1 MDRNRNIGA
10 DLHIGKNGDAK
21 LNQRI
26 FPVAQYEKRFS
37 SVIRNELQ
45 ADVLIV
51 FAAKNTLPAG
61 LHPSIDRQL
70 QQLRNRNIFAG
81 ESKQV
86 EVFPTMGLL
95 PIFHIIAAGLG
106 DPGQLHHWREAAALA
121 VKQAAKRKA
130 ETVAVAYDPQ
140 IIGLSGL
147 SLGDIVYGVTEG
159 LLLGSYRRKTYRHSS
174 SENEDVPIREL
185 VHLFPADTEEPEKP
199 EEGAWSPAIAE
210 AERGMKLAEIYAAA
224 TNYARDLTNLPGNM
238 LTPAKLAD
246 EAMLLAERFGLECL
260 VLDERQIADRGMGGL
275 YAVGQGSSNP
285 PRMIALKYR
294 GREQSADVLGLVGKG
309 ITFDTGG
316 ISLKKAD
323 GMEEMVSD
331 MGGAAV
337 VLAAL
342 YAVARLRLPVNI
354 VAVIPSAENMPSGSA
369 LKPGD
374 IISTYSGKTVEVL
387 NTDAE
392 GRLVLADGITYA
404 KELGADRL
412 IDVATL
418 TGAVLVALGDV
429 ATGAVTNDET
439 FLKQLQ
445 EASSRVGE
453 KLWQLP
459 SYPEYREMLK
469 SEVADV
475 KNSTS
480 PDRWAGCITGG
491 LFVGAFAEDMPWI
504 HLDIGGTAWLWQEK
518 PLDPKGGSGAMV
530 RSIVE
535 LVRRLAMTE

>member
-1 MDRNRNIGA
+1 
-10 DLHIGKNGDAK
+10 
-21 LNQRI
+21 
-26 FPVAQYEKRFS
+26 
-37 SVIRNELQ
+37 
-45 ADVLIV
+45 
-51 FAAKNTLPAG
+51 
-61 LHPSIDRQL
+61 
-70 QQLRNRNIFAG
+70 
-81 ESKQV
+81 
-86 EVFPTMGLL
+86 
-95 PIFHIIAAGLG
+95 
-106 DPGQLHHWREAAALA
+106 
-121 VKQAAKRKA
+121 
-130 ETVAVAYDPQ
+130 
-140 IIGLSGL
+140 
-147 SLGDIVYGVTEG
+147 
-159 LLLGSYRRKTYRHSS
+159 
-174 SENEDVPIREL
+174 
-185 VHLFPADTEEPEKP
+185 
-199 EEGAWSPAIAE
+199 
-210 AERGMKLAEIYAAA
+210 
-224 TNYARDLTNLPGNM
+224 
-238 LTPAKLAD
+238 
-246 EAMLLAERFGLECL
+246 LECQ

-275 YAVGQGSSNP
+275 YAVGQGSNNP
-285 PRMIALKYR
+285 PRMIALKYQ
-294 GREQSADVLGLVGKG
+294 GREQPADVLGLVGKG

-323 GMEEMVSD
+323 GMEEMVGD

-337 VLAAL
+337 VLAVL
-342 YAVARLRLPVNI
+342 YAVASLQLPVNI

-374 IISTYSGKTVEVL
+374 IITTYSGKTVEVL

-392 GRLVLADGITYA
+392 GRLVLADGMTYA

-429 ATGAVTNDET
+429 TTGAITNDET

-491 LFVGAFAEDMPWI
+491 LFVGAFAGDTPWI

-518 PLDPKGGSGAMV
+518 SLDPKGGSGAMV

-535 LVRRLAMTE
+535 LVRQMAGK